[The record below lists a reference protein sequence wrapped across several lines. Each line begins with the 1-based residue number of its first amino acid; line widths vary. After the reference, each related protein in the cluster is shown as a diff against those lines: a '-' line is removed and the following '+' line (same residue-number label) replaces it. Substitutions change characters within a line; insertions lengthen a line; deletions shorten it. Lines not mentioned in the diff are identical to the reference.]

1 MKSSLRSGLVLLA
14 VAMHLAVPV
23 AAALV
28 SGGAFAHD
36 YQLKTLRIDH
46 PFTRATPP
54 GAKVAGAFMT
64 IANQGKDA
72 DRLIK
77 VASPAADLVQIH
89 EMAVVGGIMKMRAV
103 QGVDLKPGATTELR
117 PGGFHVMLEGL
128 KQPLRQGDKIPLT
141 LTFEKAGSIEV
152 NVDVEAMGA
161 ASHAH

>member
-1 MKSSLRSGLVLLA
+1 MSRLSLA
-14 VAMHLAVPV
+14 VL

-28 SGGAFAHD
+28 SGAAIAHD
-36 YQLKTLRIDH
+36 YQLKTLHIEH

-54 GAKVAGAFMT
+54 GAKVAGAFMA

-89 EMAVVGGIMKMRAV
+89 EMAVDGGIMKMRAV
-103 QGVDLKPGATTELR
+103 QGVDLKPNTTTELR

-128 KQPLRQGDKIPLT
+128 KQPLKQGDNIPLT
-141 LTFEKAGSIEV
+141 LTFEKAGSI
-152 NVDVEAMGA
+152 NVQLIVEAMGA
-161 ASHAH
+161 TAHTH

>member
-1 MKSSLRSGLVLLA
+1 MSRLTLA
-14 VAMHLAVPV
+14 ILV
-23 AAALV
+23 AALA

-36 YQLKTLRIDH
+36 YQLKTLHIEH

-54 GAKVAGAFMT
+54 GAKVAGAFMA
-64 IANQGKDA
+64 IANQGKDP

-77 VASPAADLVQIH
+77 VASPAAGLVQIH
-89 EMAVVGGIMKMRAV
+89 EMAVDGGVMKMRAV

-128 KQPLRQGDKIPLT
+128 KQPLKQGERIPLT

-152 NVDVEAMGA
+152 MVDVEAMGA